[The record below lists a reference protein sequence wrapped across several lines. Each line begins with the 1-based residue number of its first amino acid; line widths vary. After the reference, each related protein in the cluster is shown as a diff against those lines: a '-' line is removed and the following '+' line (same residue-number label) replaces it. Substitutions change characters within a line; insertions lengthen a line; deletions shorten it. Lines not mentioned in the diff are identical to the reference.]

1 MPFGWFQLQSVLCAV
16 CLWCDSSSVCCGF
29 FTRIMAPAISK
40 RPAADVTT
48 STGSKKMK
56 RPAAATGSLNKSV
69 AELKAG
75 LPDEEPDTSEG
86 AARDKGKGE
95 KWARMRANG
104 QIPQHIL
111 HLYDE
116 TAKTATST
124 RDFRTSIINALFEK
138 NDKGLFTMNTGH
150 KMFVEAFKVY
160 QTRFASDQETGMAK
174 SLVMGLYFQNSEQA
188 QWFAELGNSFHNQP
202 K

>member
-1 MPFGWFQLQSVLCAV
+1 
-16 CLWCDSSSVCCGF
+16 
-29 FTRIMAPAISK
+29 MAPAISK

-48 STGSKKMK
+48 STGSKKMN

-75 LPDEEPDTSEG
+75 LPDEEPDTSEA

-138 NDKGLFTMNTGH
+138 MTKGC
-150 KMFVEAFKVY
+150 
-160 QTRFASDQETGMAK
+160 
-174 SLVMGLYFQNSEQA
+174 SL
-188 QWFAELGNSFHNQP
+188 
-202 K
+202 